1 MERGSQNEIT
11 SPYAGRVGI
20 HRELGT
26 TRDMSCHAANV
37 HPQVCAV
44 KVVPRHKTQ
53 GPNVQNVGERGVVR
67 QGHSPPKLRPLTTNT
82 GIKTKQAARSE
93 EGERGVVR
101 QEHSIPSPTHYQQKY
116 GRRQ

>member
-11 SPYAGRVGI
+11 SPYAGGVGI

-53 GPNVQNVGERGVVR
+53 GPKVGERCCVIER
-67 QGHSPPKLRPLTTNT
+67 ITLLELHLRTLPGPAEGGEQESKYESETRAL
-82 GIKTKQAARSE
+82 IKVAPTSE
-93 EGERGVVR
+93 W
-101 QEHSIPSPTHYQQKY
+101 
-116 GRRQ
+116 